1 MKNFSINPG
10 SPSGDISALKT
21 GPNGNFRWAICALLF
36 FATTINY
43 VDRQVI
49 GILAPVL
56 QKDIGWNEIE
66 YGYIITAFQAAYA
79 IGLLVVGRV
88 IDKIGTKRG
97 YSISMFVWSIAAMAH
112 ALVQTVFGFGVAR
125 FFLGLGESGNFP
137 AAIKATAEW
146 FPKKERALATGL
158 FNSGANVGAVVAPL
172 IVPWLTITY
181 GWQEA
186 FIFTGALGFIAF
198 FLWIWI
204 YKIPEKHKSVSSDEL
219 AYIKSDPIEPET
231 VKIPWLM
238 LLKHKQAWVFVIGKF
253 ITDPVWW
260 FYLFWLPKFLN
271 EKYGLDLAQLG
282 LPLIVI
288 YTMTSV
294 GSIGGGWLSSVFIK
308 HNWSINKGRKTAM
321 LICAVCV
328 VPIIFASSVSEWT
341 AVFLIGL
348 AAAAHQGWS
357 ANLFTIVSDMFPTRA
372 VGSVVGLGGMAGA
385 IGGMLIATAAGII
398 LQFTG
403 HYLPLFLIC
412 GFAYLIALLFIQLLV
427 PNMTPVK
434 LSNDSLAS
442 M

>member
-1 MKNFSINPG
+1 MNNQNIKSG
-10 SPSGDISALKT
+10 SP
-21 GPNGNFRWAICALLF
+21 PNSTSVDAATPKGHFRWAICALLF

-79 IGLLVVGRV
+79 IGLLIVGRV
-88 IDKIGTKRG
+88 IDKIGTKKG

-112 ALVQTVFGFGVAR
+112 ALVQTVFGFGLAR

-198 FLWIWI
+198 FLWIWM
-204 YKIPEKHKSVSSDEL
+204 YKVPEKHKSVSQEEL
-219 AYIKSDPIEPET
+219 AYIKSDPIEPES
-231 VKIPWLM
+231 VKIPWLK

-253 ITDPVWW
+253 ITDPIWW

-271 EKYGLDLAQLG
+271 EKYGLDLAHLG

-288 YTMTSV
+288 YSMTSI

-308 HNWSINKGRKTAM
+308 HNWTINKGRKMAM
-321 LICAVCV
+321 LICAICV
-328 VPIIFASSVSEWT
+328 VPIIFASSVSEWP
-341 AVFLIGL
+341 AVLLIGL

-357 ANLFTIVSDMFPTRA
+357 ANLFTIASDMFPTRA
-372 VGSVVGLGGMAGA
+372 VGSVVGLGGMAGS

-398 LQFTG
+398 LQLTG
-403 HYLPLFLIC
+403 HYLLLFLIC
-412 GFAYLIALLFIQLLV
+412 GFAYLIALLIIQVLV
-427 PNMTPVK
+427 PNLTPVDLSVEK
-434 LSNDSLAS
+434 LAE
-442 M
+442 